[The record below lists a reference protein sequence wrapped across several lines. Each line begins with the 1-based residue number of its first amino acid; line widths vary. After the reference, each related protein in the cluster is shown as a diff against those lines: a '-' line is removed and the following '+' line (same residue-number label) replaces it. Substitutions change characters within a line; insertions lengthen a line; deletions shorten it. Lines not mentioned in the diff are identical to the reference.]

1 MGIKTL
7 ASFKRKPPIE
17 RKGIGY
23 MPSLTEWDKFRL
35 SMRTLKSLSSIIK
48 DLFTSQDTLHILETV
63 DVVKNIITED
73 CEDKL

>member
-1 MGIKTL
+1 
-7 ASFKRKPPIE
+7 
-17 RKGIGY
+17 

-73 CEDKL
+73 MYNCCANVLSGLILKA